1 MFATQPVLVALRKMI
16 VPAAVS
22 QIIVLIYNMADTF
35 YIGRTGDPYMLAGAS
50 LILPVFNM
58 LMCLSS
64 LAGVGGGTLISRLL
78 GAGEEAEARKVS
90 VFSFYLGLALSVL
103 YSAGLGLLMEPALRF
118 LGAGDTII
126 VYARQYAFCVIVLGG
141 IPTVLSNVLS
151 NLVRSV
157 GLSKEAGFGITL
169 GAVLNIILDPV
180 FMYLVLPDGQQVL
193 GVGIATFV
201 SNCIS
206 FLYFL
211 GVLWKIR
218 GTTAVTIHPAA
229 GLPGPRSIGQ
239 VFWVGIPSAVTSFL
253 FDLDYMVIDKLM
265 VTYSEEALAAIGI
278 VLKVERLPLNV
289 GIGICQGMV
298 PLVAYNCAAGN
309 QKRMDQVVRLSLLT
323 GLVVGAGSIL
333 LYEAFAPWIIRVFI
347 SDAQTVGLATSFIR
361 IRILG
366 TPLMFLSFFTVY
378 LFQGFGKGGISLVLA
393 IVQWAVFNIPM
404 ICLLNYLVGMYGIIW
419 SPIVGDTFT
428 VLVLRLP
435 HPKDGAGGLTAFR
448 GDQFLRAAARQKS
461 FPPNFPLLDKIWRRT
476 AQGLSSPHTPCAKFS
491 CMCPSRTRMSSG
503 WDSFNQKAGA
513 SRWEAPAFF
522 WFCFAFLSPADRHT
536 SQYSDRGCRR

>member
-1 MFATQPVLVALRKMI
+1 MSQTEENRNELFATQPVPVALRKMI

-103 YSAGLGLLMEPALRF
+103 YSAGLRLLMEPALRF

-393 IVQWAVFNIPM
+393 IVRWAVFNIPM

-428 VLVLRLP
+428 VLVSLYAYR
-435 HPKDGAGGLTAFR
+435 T
-448 GDQFLRAAARQKS
+448 QK
-461 FPPNFPLLDKIWRRT
+461 PVLE
-476 AQGLSSPHTPCAKFS
+476 AK
-491 CMCPSRTRMSSG
+491 T
-503 WDSFNQKAGA
+503 
-513 SRWEAPAFF
+513 
-522 WFCFAFLSPADRHT
+522 
-536 SQYSDRGCRR
+536 